1 MAGRLLV
8 EIDRARLAA
17 GPGALR
23 AALRAAPGRRV
34 KVVFTGEPM
43 EEAAALRAAIS
54 RLRSARPAFE
64 IEVVTAGA
72 ALSPDW
78 IGFFARARA
87 EISVNLDWR
96 RRVPAALPSPVLAAA
111 LRDRAL
117 RDNFHAVAFLGPAT
131 AGRLPEIVSFLR
143 HKAGF
148 KQAEIVFD
156 REARW
161 SRAALGSL
169 RRALGRL
176 RRGGAAALGDFVF
189 CLAGHGGRRAADPAF
204 SSFFAAEVAP
214 LAAQQLAWQRLFLD
228 PGFGDFPHRPK
239 YKGPRP
245 AVRLRLEPPA
255 SPARAR
261 AALDY
266 ALYSPAGA
274 VLAELAVPG
283 LPAPGSPE
291 AAALLYF
298 LSKAAV
304 LGKKAAVHLDLRARV

>member
-23 AALRAAPGRRV
+23 AALCAAPGRRL

-43 EEAAALRAAIS
+43 EEAAALRAAVS
-54 RLRSARPAFE
+54 GLRAARPAAE

-78 IGFFARARA
+78 VGFFSRARA
-87 EISVNLDWR
+87 EVSVNLDWR

-111 LRDRAL
+111 LRDPVWRN
-117 RDNFHAVAFLGPAT
+117 NFHAVAFLGPAT
-131 AGRLPEIVSFLR
+131 AGRLPEIAAFLR

-148 KQAEIVFD
+148 KQAEVVFD
-156 REARW
+156 QEARW
-161 SRAALGSL
+161 SGAALGAL

-176 RRGGAAALGDFVF
+176 RRCGAAALGDFVF

-204 SSFFAAEVAP
+204 SAFFAAEIAP
-214 LAAQQLAWQRLFLD
+214 LAAQQLAWQGLFLA
-228 PGFGDFPHRPK
+228 PGFGDFGHRPK
-239 YKGPRP
+239 YKGARP
-245 AVRLRLEPPA
+245 AARLRLEPGA

-266 ALYSPAGA
+266 ALYSPAKA

-283 LPAPGSPE
+283 LPAPGGPG

-298 LSKAAV
+298 LSKAAA
-304 LGKKAAVHLDLRARV
+304 LGKKAAVRLEFRARV